1 MLNDR
6 YPNVAWSKLRY
17 YTYIYISKLISYMP
31 YHSQC
36 FDLLTHFT
44 YFACRFET
52 CSLRFFG
59 PAPMCFTALQIA
71 SKEIAAT
78 WLQRDGICHENNAP
92 WRRFNWITSQM
103 EIEWNYSNMIYIYIV
118 IIDYN
123 NLNQII
129 MRFPSVQLFWLKHVE
144 TSNFLIQVEGAIAQ
158 PCCSMLVNQ
167 YLIRW
172 PFIGW

>member
-1 MLNDR
+1 
-6 YPNVAWSKLRY
+6 
-17 YTYIYISKLISYMP
+17 MP

-103 EIEWNYSNMIYIYIV
+103 EIE
-118 IIDYN
+118 
-123 NLNQII
+123 
-129 MRFPSVQLFWLKHVE
+129 
-144 TSNFLIQVEGAIAQ
+144 
-158 PCCSMLVNQ
+158 
-167 YLIRW
+167 
-172 PFIGW
+172 